1 MFGCWSCICCPPSP
15 GAEPGVLDFKREQR
29 HRLLH
34 SQPAPEAATD
44 PAPQLTLQEKRI
56 QRCKQSLQLNNGRLY
71 LTGVFVRANAVNT
84 NKRVYP
90 KEIIAAEVARFY
102 QKLVVE
108 GTAFG
113 ELCHPGY
120 TCETYKEL
128 HLAAVSHQVLALW
141 WADDKLHGLL
151 EILDTRAGRLAR
163 QLYLQGYLFGASSRG
178 WCSQG
183 DSGEGDYK
191 TVMDDLELL
200 TFDLAPCPANHLW
213 LYPVVREYKE
223 THQRADAV
231 LQRAMEG
238 DTGVLPLYPC
248 LDPAAQRDAW
258 SIRHRMQRDRQ
269 PGGAAC
275 RRTASATVLDTSAAR
290 AALQSNTATMSA
302 AAAAAGTSLQ
312 QAAALEPA
320 QTWPG
325 ESATP
330 ELLDD
335 GSSGPA
341 SYGQRAAALLDG
353 LSELQPASSGDQHA
367 SNDAIEEPLGA
378 SSRCT
383 AAGPHVSPQQ
393 EQGSRAAGSH
403 AAAAACRAP
412 SLPSPAAL
420 QVEASPKAAGRG
432 SARRASATLLDVDS
446 PDELPLRHRVDPVT
460 DVRSR
465 LTRMEKML
473 DMMQLGEFKLQEVT
487 RKGLKHS
494 PSQQAVLQAL
504 TKQGSQGAFAGNPP
518 KPGSGH
524 CQHASSGSIGPLM
537 DLSSEQVSADNT
549 PLLSAAAAVGLLD
562 EEELRRAAPVKSIR
576 QSLSHSAAQQQ
587 QGKAEP
593 LSI

>member
-84 NKRVYP
+84 NKR
-90 KEIIAAEVARFY
+90 EIIEAEVARFY

-128 HLAAVSHQVLALW
+128 HLAAVLALW

-367 SNDAIEEPLGA
+367 SNDA
-378 SSRCT
+378 
-383 AAGPHVSPQQ
+383 
-393 EQGSRAAGSH
+393 
-403 AAAAACRAP
+403 
-412 SLPSPAAL
+412 
-420 QVEASPKAAGRG
+420 SPKAAGRG

-537 DLSSEQVSADNT
+537 DLSSEQVSAENT